1 MVREAEANASEDARR
16 RQEIELRN
24 QVDGLIYST
33 ERALAEHGGKL
44 SGPDRTVIEQ
54 ALNEA
59 REAVKGEDTQRMRKA
74 QDNLTRVAQMLAEAA
89 SRGGPR
95 LLRRRRRD
103 ASPVPR
109 RPARGGRRARRERR
123 ATVRSQPPRGR
134 GRGAGRRRG
143 RAGHG
148 RARGAARLAARRRA
162 PAPGAGRGGDGRGA
176 RRPMAVK
183 FRDYYEVLGVP
194 RTATAEE
201 IKRAYRQLARKH
213 HPDLQV
219 ASERARASERF
230 KEINEANEV
239 LSDPDK
245 RAKYDALGA
254 NWKGGMDFTP
264 PPDTGRGPSVTTE
277 WEGFGDFSDFFGSIF
292 GRPPGGR
299 AGGGRAGGDRAGV
312 RMPIPGND
320 VEGELPLTLDD
331 VLHGGQRRI
340 TVDGRSLDG

>member
-1 MVREAEANASEDARR
+1 
-16 RQEIELRN
+16 
-24 QVDGLIYST
+24 
-33 ERALAEHGGKL
+33 
-44 SGPDRTVIEQ
+44 
-54 ALNEA
+54 
-59 REAVKGEDTQRMRKA
+59 
-74 QDNLTRVAQMLAEAA
+74 
-89 SRGGPR
+89 
-95 LLRRRRRD
+95 
-103 ASPVPR
+103 
-109 RPARGGRRARRERR
+109 
-123 ATVRSQPPRGR
+123 
-134 GRGAGRRRG
+134 
-143 RAGHG
+143 
-148 RARGAARLAARRRA
+148 
-162 PAPGAGRGGDGRGA
+162 
-176 RRPMAVK
+176 MAVK

-264 PPDTGRGPSVTTE
+264 PPDTGRGPSVTTD

-292 GRPPGGR
+292 GRPSGVRAGAGR
-299 AGGGRAGGDRAGV
+299 AGADRAGV

-340 TVDGRSLDG
+340 TVDGRSLDVTIPRGIRDGATLRLAGQGGPGINGGPAGDVYLRVRLLPHPRYRVVDDDLEMDLPLWPWQAVLGAEVRVDTPDGPVTLTVPPGTQSGQRLRLRGRGLPRDGARGDLYAVVRVVVPTRPSAAEREAYEMLRRSASAPADRPATP

>member
-1 MVREAEANASEDARR
+1 
-16 RQEIELRN
+16 
-24 QVDGLIYST
+24 
-33 ERALAEHGGKL
+33 
-44 SGPDRTVIEQ
+44 
-54 ALNEA
+54 
-59 REAVKGEDTQRMRKA
+59 
-74 QDNLTRVAQMLAEAA
+74 
-89 SRGGPR
+89 
-95 LLRRRRRD
+95 
-103 ASPVPR
+103 
-109 RPARGGRRARRERR
+109 
-123 ATVRSQPPRGR
+123 
-134 GRGAGRRRG
+134 
-143 RAGHG
+143 
-148 RARGAARLAARRRA
+148 
-162 PAPGAGRGGDGRGA
+162 
-176 RRPMAVK
+176 MAVK

-299 AGGGRAGGDRAGV
+299 AGAGRAGGDRAGV

-340 TVDGRSLDG
+340 TVDGRSLDVTIPRGIRDGATLRLAGQGGPGVNGGPAGDVYLRVRLLPHPRYRVVGDDLEMDLPLWPWQAVLGTEVRVDTPDGPVTLTVPPGTQSGQRLRLRGRGLPRDGGRGDLYAVVRIVVPTRPSAAEREVYEMLRRSASAPADRPATP

>member
-1 MVREAEANASEDARR
+1 
-16 RQEIELRN
+16 
-24 QVDGLIYST
+24 
-33 ERALAEHGGKL
+33 
-44 SGPDRTVIEQ
+44 
-54 ALNEA
+54 
-59 REAVKGEDTQRMRKA
+59 
-74 QDNLTRVAQMLAEAA
+74 
-89 SRGGPR
+89 
-95 LLRRRRRD
+95 
-103 ASPVPR
+103 
-109 RPARGGRRARRERR
+109 
-123 ATVRSQPPRGR
+123 
-134 GRGAGRRRG
+134 
-143 RAGHG
+143 
-148 RARGAARLAARRRA
+148 
-162 PAPGAGRGGDGRGA
+162 
-176 RRPMAVK
+176 MAVK

-264 PPDTGRGPSVTTE
+264 PPDTGRGPSVTTD

-292 GRPPGGR
+292 GRPSAGR
-299 AGGGRAGGDRAGV
+299 AGAGRAGADRAGV

-340 TVDGRSLDG
+340 TVDGRSLDVTIPRGIRDGATLRLAGQGGPGVNGGPAGDVYLRVRLLPHPRYRVVGDDLEMDLPLWPWQAVLGAEVRVDTPDGPVTLTVPPGTQSGQRLRLRGRGLPRDAARGDLYAVVRIVVPTRPSAVEREAYEMLRQRASAPADRPATP

>member
-1 MVREAEANASEDARR
+1 
-16 RQEIELRN
+16 
-24 QVDGLIYST
+24 
-33 ERALAEHGGKL
+33 
-44 SGPDRTVIEQ
+44 
-54 ALNEA
+54 
-59 REAVKGEDTQRMRKA
+59 
-74 QDNLTRVAQMLAEAA
+74 
-89 SRGGPR
+89 
-95 LLRRRRRD
+95 
-103 ASPVPR
+103 
-109 RPARGGRRARRERR
+109 
-123 ATVRSQPPRGR
+123 
-134 GRGAGRRRG
+134 
-143 RAGHG
+143 
-148 RARGAARLAARRRA
+148 
-162 PAPGAGRGGDGRGA
+162 
-176 RRPMAVK
+176 MAVK

-299 AGGGRAGGDRAGV
+299 AGAGRAGGDRAGV

-320 VEGELPLTLDD
+320 IEGELPLPLDD

-340 TVDGRSLDG
+340 TVDGRSLDVTIPRGIRDGATLRLAGQGGPGINGGPAGDVYLRVRLLPHPRYRVVDDDLEMDLPLWPWQAVLGAEVRVDTPDGPVTLTVPSGTQSGQRLRLRGRGLPRDGARGDLYAVVRVVVPTRPSAAEREAYEMLRRSASAPADRPAAP

>member
-1 MVREAEANASEDARR
+1 
-16 RQEIELRN
+16 
-24 QVDGLIYST
+24 
-33 ERALAEHGGKL
+33 
-44 SGPDRTVIEQ
+44 
-54 ALNEA
+54 
-59 REAVKGEDTQRMRKA
+59 
-74 QDNLTRVAQMLAEAA
+74 
-89 SRGGPR
+89 
-95 LLRRRRRD
+95 
-103 ASPVPR
+103 
-109 RPARGGRRARRERR
+109 
-123 ATVRSQPPRGR
+123 
-134 GRGAGRRRG
+134 
-143 RAGHG
+143 
-148 RARGAARLAARRRA
+148 
-162 PAPGAGRGGDGRGA
+162 
-176 RRPMAVK
+176 MAVK

-264 PPDTGRGPSVTTE
+264 PPDTGRGPSVTTD

-299 AGGGRAGGDRAGV
+299 AGAGRAGADRAGV

-340 TVDGRSLDG
+340 TVDGRSLDVTIPRGIRDGATLRLAGQGGPGINGGPAGDVYLRVRLLPHPRYRVVGDDLEMDLPLWPWQAVLGAEVRVDTPDGPVTLTVPPGTQSGQRLRLRGRGLPRDGARGDLYAVVRVVVPTRPSAAEREVYEMLRRSASAPADRPATP